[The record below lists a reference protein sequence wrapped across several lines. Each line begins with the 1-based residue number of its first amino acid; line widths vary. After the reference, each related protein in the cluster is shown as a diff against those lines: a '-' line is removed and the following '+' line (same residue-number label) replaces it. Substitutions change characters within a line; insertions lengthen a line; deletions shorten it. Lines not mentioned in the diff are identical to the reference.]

1 MNYLVTSQLA
11 RGEEKL
17 IASFDSEDEVLLFIS
32 KKLNI
37 DEEEGK
43 KVIYRLYGEYELL
56 QVWNIDNISIS
67 SAMYADGNADIDNL
81 PPGVFEVMINFVDPL
96 QRIPIAQFY
105 AKSDALLFIVSA
117 FEDENDRHA
126 NDVFFIF
133 KGNLL
138 MHTVN
143 KSILEKQKRGAGGAS
158 GQENGSKYQI
168 SPLSTRPT
176 PGGGPPDYWV
186 EKDDADE

>member
-1 MNYLVTSQLA
+1 MHYMVTLHYA
-11 RGEEKL
+11 RGEEKW
-17 IASFDSEDEVLLFIS
+17 IASFDSTNEARLFLS
-32 KKLNI
+32 KKSSI

-43 KVIYRLYGEYELL
+43 KVIYRLYGDQELL
-56 QVWNIDNISIS
+56 QEWNKDNISVTC
-67 SAMYADGNADIDNL
+67 ALYADGNADFDNV
-81 PPGVFEVMINFVDPL
+81 PPGVFKVMKNSVNPL
-96 QRIPIAQFY
+96 QKTPMAQFY
-105 AKSDALLFIVSA
+105 AQNDAMLFIVSA
-117 FEDENDRHA
+117 FEAENDPYA

-143 KSILEKQKRGAGGAS
+143 KSILEKRKKGSVSAS
-158 GQENGSKYQI
+158 DKEKGSTYQI

-186 EKDDADE
+186 EKEDTDE

>member
-1 MNYLVTSQLA
+1 MHYMVTSHYA
-11 RGEEKL
+11 RGEERW
-17 IASFDSEDEVLLFIS
+17 IASFDSTDEARLFLR
-32 KKLNI
+32 KKSSI

-43 KVIYRLYGEYELL
+43 KVIYRLYDDQELL
-56 QVWNIDNISIS
+56 QEWNKDNISITC
-67 SAMYADGNADIDNL
+67 ALYADGNADFDNV
-81 PPGVFEVMINFVDPL
+81 PPGVFKVMMNSVNLL
-96 QRIPIAQFY
+96 QKTPMAQFH
-105 AKSDALLFIVSA
+105 AQNDAMLFIVSA
-117 FEDENDRHA
+117 FEAENDTHA

-143 KSILEKQKRGAGGAS
+143 KSILEKRKRGSGS
-158 GQENGSKYQI
+158 TNGQEKGSTYQI

-186 EKDDADE
+186 EKEDTDE

>member
-1 MNYLVTSQLA
+1 MQYMVTSHYA
-11 RGEEKL
+11 RGEEKW
-17 IASFDSEDEVLLFIS
+17 IASFDLRDRVQVFIS
-32 KKLNI
+32 KKIAI

-43 KVIYRLYGEYELL
+43 KVIYRLYDNQELL
-56 QVWNIDNISIS
+56 QAWNKDNISITH
-67 SAMYADGNADIDNL
+67 ALYADGNADFDNV
-81 PPGVFEVMINFVDPL
+81 PPGFFMVMLNSVNLSRDS
-96 QRIPIAQFY
+96 PIAQFH
-105 AKSDALLFIVSA
+105 AENDAMLFIVSL
-117 FEDENDRHA
+117 FEAEKSMHA

-143 KSILEKQKRGAGGAS
+143 RSILEKRKRGS
-158 GQENGSKYQI
+158 GSARDMQKGSFQI

-186 EKDDADE
+186 GKEDVEE